1 MITLAQFKK
10 FAPNSKYQQQWYD
23 TLFGPQTE
31 LGGKSLL
38 QEYEITTPKRI
49 AAFIAQCAHESG
61 GFVFVTE
68 NLNYSASGLMR
79 VFPKYFPTMELAKLY
94 ERNPQKIASK
104 VYASRMGNGDEAS
117 QEGFKFRGRG
127 ILQLTGKDNYFWFA
141 ASLEITPEEAAEY
154 LETFEGAAQS
164 ACWFWETNK
173 LNTLADAG
181 DIKGMTRRINGG
193 LIGLDDRI
201 HHYELA
207 LNSFNTSSSRMA

>member
-10 FAPNSKYQQQWYD
+10 FAPNSRYQQQWYD

-38 QEYEITTPKRI
+38 EEYQINTPKRV
-49 AAFIAQCAHESG
+49 AAFLAQCAHESG

-79 VFPKYFPTMELAKLY
+79 IFKNYFKTPEIAKEY
-94 ERNPQKIASK
+94 ERNPQKIANR
-104 VYASRMGNGDEAS
+104 VYANRMGNGDEAS
-117 QEGFKFRGRG
+117 NEGFKFRGRG

-141 ASLEITPEEAAEY
+141 ASLEITPEQAAEY

-173 LNTLADAG
+173 LNALADAG
-181 DIKGMTRRINGG
+181 DIRQMTKRINGG
-193 LIGLDDRI
+193 YIGLEDRE
-201 HHYELA
+201 HHYALA
-207 LNSFNTSSSRMA
+207 LNMFGSDTKLA

>member
-10 FAPNSKYQQQWYD
+10 FAPNTKYAQQWYD

-38 QEYEITTPKRI
+38 EEYEINTPKRV
-49 AAFIAQCAHESG
+49 AAFLAQCSHESG

-79 VFPKYFPTMELAKLY
+79 VFPKYFPDSVTAKQY
-94 ERNPQKIASK
+94 ERNPVKIASR
-104 VYASRMGNGDEAS
+104 VYANRMGNGNENS
-117 QEGFKFRGRG
+117 QEGHKFRGRG
-127 ILQLTGKDNYFWFA
+127 ILQLTGKDNYFWFG
-141 ASLEITPEEAAEY
+141 ASLDMTPEQASEY

-173 LNTLADAG
+173 LNRFVDG
-181 DIKGMTRRINGG
+181 NDFKGLTKAINGG
-193 LIGLDDRI
+193 YIGLADRE
-201 HHYELA
+201 HHYEVA
-207 LNSFNTSSSRMA
+207 LNMFGSDTRMA

>member
-10 FAPNSKYQQQWYD
+10 FAPNTKYAQQWYD

-38 QEYEITTPKRI
+38 QEYEINTPKRV
-49 AAFIAQCAHESG
+49 AAFLAQCAHESG

-68 NLNYSASGLMR
+68 NLNYSASGLQR
-79 VFPKYFPTMELAKLY
+79 VFPKYFPDQTIAKQY
-94 ERNPQKIASK
+94 ERNPQKIASR
-104 VYASRMGNGDEAS
+104 VYANRMGNGDEAS

-141 ASLEITPEEAAEY
+141 SSLEITPEQAAEY

-164 ACWFWETNK
+164 ACWFWETNR
-173 LNTLADAG
+173 LNGLADIG
-181 DIKGMTRRINGG
+181 DMRMLTKRINGG
-193 LIGLDDRI
+193 FIGLADRE
-201 HHYELA
+201 HHYEIALA
-207 LNSFNTSSSRMA
+207 MFDSGSRLA

>member
-23 TLFGPQTE
+23 TLFSPQTE

-38 QEYEITTPKRI
+38 DEYEINTPKRV
-49 AAFIAQCAHESG
+49 AAFLAQCAHESG

-68 NLNYSASGLMR
+68 NLNYNASGLMR
-79 VFPKYFPTMELAKLY
+79 VFPKYFPDMATAKQY
-94 ERNPQKIASK
+94 ERNPKKIASR
-104 VYASRMGNGDEAS
+104 VYASRMGNGNEES
-117 QEGFKFRGRG
+117 SEGWKFRGRG

-141 ASLEITPEEAAEY
+141 ASLEITPEQAVDY

-173 LNTLADAG
+173 LNALADAG
-181 DIKGMTRRINGG
+181 DIKGMTKRINGG
-193 LIGLDDRI
+193 FIGLADRE
-201 HHYELA
+201 HHYEMA
-207 LNSFNTSSSRMA
+207 LNMFGSDTRMA

>member
-38 QEYEITTPKRI
+38 QEYEINTPKRI
-49 AAFIAQCAHESG
+49 AAFLAQCAHESG

-79 VFPKYFPTMELAKLY
+79 VFPKYFPDMATAKQY
-94 ERNPQKIASK
+94 ERNPQKIASR
-104 VYASRMGNGDEAS
+104 VYANRMGNDNENS
-117 QEGFKFRGRG
+117 LEGWKFRGRG

-141 ASLEITPEEAAEY
+141 ASLEITPEQAAEY

-173 LNTLADAG
+173 LNALADAG
-181 DIKGMTRRINGG
+181 DIRAMTKRINGG
-193 LIGLDDRI
+193 YIGLEDRE
-201 HHYELA
+201 HHYALA
-207 LNSFNTSSSRMA
+207 LNMFGSDTRMA

>member
-10 FAPNSKYQQQWYD
+10 FAPNTKYAQQWYD

-31 LGGKSLL
+31 LSGKSLL
-38 QEYEITTPKRI
+38 QEYEINTPKRV
-49 AAFIAQCAHESG
+49 AAFLAQCAHESG

-68 NLNYSASGLMR
+68 NLNYSASGLQR
-79 VFPKYFPTMELAKLY
+79 VFPKYFPDQTIAKQY
-94 ERNPQKIASK
+94 ERNPQKIASR
-104 VYASRMGNGDEAS
+104 VYANRMGNGDEAS

-141 ASLEITPEEAAEY
+141 SSLEITPEQAAEY

-173 LNTLADAG
+173 LNALADAG
-181 DIKGMTRRINGG
+181 DILTMTKRINGG
-193 LIGLDDRI
+193 TIGLKDRE
-201 HHYELA
+201 HHYEIALA
-207 LNSFNTSSSRMA
+207 MFDSGSRLA